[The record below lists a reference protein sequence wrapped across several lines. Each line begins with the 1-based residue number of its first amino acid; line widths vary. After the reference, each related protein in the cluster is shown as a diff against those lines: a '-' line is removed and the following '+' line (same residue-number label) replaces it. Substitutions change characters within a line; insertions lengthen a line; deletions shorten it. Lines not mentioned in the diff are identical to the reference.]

1 MTSETTAAAPSGT
14 SERSCSAFV
23 YDKTGRPIL
32 PGDTLKVYHFRA
44 ALRREHRYM
53 YKHVTGY
60 HESGKALVVDH
71 LQPGSTPYWLLLD
84 GKTKQ
89 DIEIVQGFAGV
100 PGGWDFRDRKPIDKP
115 TKEEH
120 PCSSFATHTP
130 DGRK

>member
-1 MTSETTAAAPSGT
+1 MDAVKPS
-14 SERSCSAFV
+14 V

-32 PGDTLKVYHFRA
+32 PGDTLKVYHYRA
-44 ALRREHRYM
+44 RLRRERRYM
-53 YKHVTGY
+53 YKYVTGY

-100 PGGWDFRDRKPIDKP
+100 PGGCDFRDRKPIDKP
-115 TKEEH
+115 T
-120 PCSSFATHTP
+120 ADTVRR
-130 DGRK
+130 DVGREVTQ